1 LDPHLWASLLTLTIL
16 EIILGIDNL
25 IFISLVSNRLPAS
38 QQSRARRTGLALAVI
53 TRLLLLAGMAWLVGL
68 TRPLFAVF
76 GHPVSLRDLI
86 LAAGGLFL
94 LAKGTV
100 EIHATVE
107 GVEEEIRQSRVSGF
121 WAAIAQILVL
131 DVVFSLDSV
140 ITAIGMAQ
148 HLPVMAAAVIIAI
161 AVMLLASESL
171 SRFVN
176 EHLSVKLLALS
187 FLILVGM
194 ALIADGIGFHIPRGY
209 LYFAIAFS
217 AFVEFLNLQAAKR
230 RRRKAPEP
238 VPAHDVLP
246 FRILLLAAAL
256 LLPPVLFPR
265 EAVAEWGVEVTP
277 YAGYAIGGSFED
289 NTTGADLDAREGGI
303 FGLLLDLSDSP
314 ETQYELF
321 YGFQRTKVTG
331 GGTLGGD
338 PLFDLDIHYLHLGGT
353 YMFPG
358 DKIRPYIAGGLGATH
373 FVPSGSGLN
382 RKTFFSLSLG
392 GGAKIPLS
400 SHVGLRL
407 EGRGLLTVLPDTT
420 EIFCVSSGGA
430 ACRVSVKGDVFG
442 QFLLMAGITFSL

>member
-1 LDPHLWASLLTLTIL
+1 MEILLDPRIWASLLTLTVL

-68 TRPLFAVF
+68 TRPLFSVF

-148 HLPVMAAAVIIAI
+148 QLPVMAAAVIIAI
-161 AVMLLASESL
+161 AIMLLASESL

-176 EHLSVKLLALS
+176 AHLSVKLLALS

-230 RRRKAPEP
+230 RRRKAPDP
-238 VPAHDVLP
+238 VPAPDVHP
-246 FRILLLAAAL
+246 FRILLLAAAFL
-256 LLPPVLFPR
+256 LSSVLFAV
-265 EAVAEWGVEVTP
+265 EAGAGWGVEITP

-289 NTTGADLDAREGGI
+289 NTIDTKLDIREGGN
-303 FGLLLDLSDSP
+303 FGLVLDLSGSP

-321 YGFQRTKVTG
+321 YGFPRTKVTG
-331 GGTLGGD
+331 GGALVGD
-338 PLFDLDIHYLHLGGT
+338 PLFDLDIHYLHL
-353 YMFPG
+353 
-358 DKIRPYIAGGLGATH
+358 
-373 FVPSGSGLN
+373 
-382 RKTFFSLSLG
+382 
-392 GGAKIPLS
+392 
-400 SHVGLRL
+400 
-407 EGRGLLTVLPDTT
+407 
-420 EIFCVSSGGA
+420 
-430 ACRVSVKGDVFG
+430 
-442 QFLLMAGITFSL
+442 

>member
-1 LDPHLWASLLTLTIL
+1 MEILLDPQVWISLLTLTLL

-25 IFISLVSNRLPAS
+25 IFISLVSNRLPVS

-53 TRLLLLAGMAWLVGL
+53 TRLMLLAGMAWLVGL
-68 TRPLFAVF
+68 TNPLFAVI
-76 GHPVSLRDLI
+76 GHPVSPRDLI

-176 EHLSVKLLALS
+176 DHLSVKLLALA

-217 AFVEFLNLQAAKR
+217 AFVEFLNLQAAKK
-230 RRRKAPEP
+230 RRKK
-238 VPAHDVLP
+238 
-246 FRILLLAAAL
+246 AAL
-256 LLPPVLFPR
+256 P
-265 EAVAEWGVEVTP
+265 AQA
-277 YAGYAIGGSFED
+277 
-289 NTTGADLDAREGGI
+289 AD
-303 FGLLLDLSDSP
+303 
-314 ETQYELF
+314 
-321 YGFQRTKVTG
+321 
-331 GGTLGGD
+331 
-338 PLFDLDIHYLHLGGT
+338 
-353 YMFPG
+353 
-358 DKIRPYIAGGLGATH
+358 
-373 FVPSGSGLN
+373 
-382 RKTFFSLSLG
+382 
-392 GGAKIPLS
+392 
-400 SHVGLRL
+400 
-407 EGRGLLTVLPDTT
+407 
-420 EIFCVSSGGA
+420 
-430 ACRVSVKGDVFG
+430 
-442 QFLLMAGITFSL
+442 